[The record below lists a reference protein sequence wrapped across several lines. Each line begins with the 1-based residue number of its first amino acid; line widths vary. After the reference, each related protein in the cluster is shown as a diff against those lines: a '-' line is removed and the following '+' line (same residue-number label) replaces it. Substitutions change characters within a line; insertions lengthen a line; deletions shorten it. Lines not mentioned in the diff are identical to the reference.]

1 MIHYLFFIIL
11 FIILVIIILL
21 NIYIKWKFRFWSL
34 QPVFHLYDFH
44 YMLFPPGVIMHHLPP
59 KNRYTNFQKI
69 ETLLFNKV
77 SELKLKKFI
86 NFIRKNYLQ
95 NKGNTFNPEK
105 SNIVP
110 YFTSHNTNC
119 FFTFYIQ
126 DEQLIHSKTNEI
138 ITDKKIIGV
147 MTSRPL
153 HVKINNGNADASFDV
168 YYVDYLCVDTSY
180 RKKGIAPEII
190 QTHEYNQRHLNKNI
204 SISLFKREGQ
214 LTGIVPLTIYST
226 FGFHVTKWYKPGSL
240 SSEYSLLEING
251 ENIHFLVNFLKNN
264 YDTFDIVI
272 IPEFSNILE
281 LIKSNNIF
289 IYVIL
294 CQDEIICAYFF
305 RKTCT
310 FIDKDLEVL
319 TCFASINGF
328 GSNHSL
334 DVFIHGYKVV
344 FWKIAEKYRFGY
356 AAIECVSHN
365 HIIIQNLI
373 LKTKPH
379 IVSPTAYFFYNF
391 AYNRFKPEKTLIIN

>member
-1 MIHYLFFIIL
+1 MIYYLFFIIL
-11 FIILVIIILL
+11 FIILLIIILT
-21 NIYIKWKFRFWSL
+21 IYIKLNFRFWSI
-34 QPVFHLYDFH
+34 QPVFHIYDFH
-44 YMLFPPGVIMHHLPP
+44 YMLFPPGVIMHHLPL
-59 KNRYTNFQKI
+59 KNRYTNFQNI
-69 ETLLFNKV
+69 ETLIFTKV
-77 SELKLKKFI
+77 SDIKLKKFI
-86 NFIRKNYLQ
+86 NFIKKHYLQ
-95 NKGNTFNPEK
+95 NKGNTFTPEQ

-110 YFTSHNTNC
+110 YFTSHNTKC
-119 FFTFYIQ
+119 FFTFYSQ
-126 DEQLIHSKTNEI
+126 DEQLIRSKTNEI

-153 HVKINNGNADASFDV
+153 HVKINNGNTESMFDV
-168 YYVDYLCVDTSY
+168 YYVDYLCVDINN

-190 QTHEYNQRHLNKNI
+190 QTHEYNQRHLNKDI

-226 FGFHVTKWYKPGSL
+226 FGFHVTKWYKPTDL
-240 SSEYSLLEING
+240 SNLYSILEINS
-251 ENIHFLVNFLKNN
+251 ENIHFLFDFLKDN
-264 YDTFDIVI
+264 YDNFDIVI

-294 CQDEIICAYFF
+294 CQDEISCAYFF
-305 RKTCT
+305 RKTST

-319 TCFASINGF
+319 TCFASVNQ
-328 GSNHSL
+328 SNNML
-334 DVFIHGYKVV
+334 DPKVFIHGYKVI

-356 AAIECVSHN
+356 AAIENISHN
-365 HIIIQNLI
+365 HIIINNLV
-373 LKTKPH
+373 LKTRPH

>member
-1 MIHYLFFIIL
+1 M
-11 FIILVIIILL
+11 IIILSL
-21 NIYIKWKFRFWSL
+21 YIKLKFRFWSI
-34 QPVFHLYDFH
+34 QPVFHIYDFY
-44 YMLFPPGVIMHHLPP
+44 YMLFPPGVIMHHLPL
-59 KNRYTNFQKI
+59 KNRYTNFQNI
-69 ETLLFNKV
+69 ETLIFTKV
-77 SELKLKKFI
+77 GDIKLKKFI
-86 NFIRKNYLQ
+86 NFIRRHYLQ
-95 NKGNTFNPEK
+95 NKGNTFTPEK
-105 SNIVP
+105 TNFVP
-110 YFTSHNTNC
+110 YFTSHNTKC
-119 FFTFYIQ
+119 FFTFYSQ
-126 DEQLIHSKTNEI
+126 DEQLIRSKTNEI

-168 YYVDYLCVDTSY
+168 YYVDYLCVDGSY

-226 FGFHVTKWYKPGSL
+226 FGFHVTKWYKPSCL

-251 ENIHFLVNFLKNN
+251 ENIHFLVDFLKNQN
-264 YDTFDIVI
+264 HNFDIVI

-294 CQDEIICAYFF
+294 YQDEIICAYFF
-305 RKTCT
+305 RKTST
-310 FIDKDLEVL
+310 FIEKDLEVL
-319 TCFASINGF
+319 TCFASIN
-328 GSNHSL
+328 SSPNYSEI
-334 DVFIHGYKVV
+334 FIHGYKVI

-356 AAIECVSHN
+356 AAIECISHN
-365 HIIIQNLI
+365 HIIINNLV